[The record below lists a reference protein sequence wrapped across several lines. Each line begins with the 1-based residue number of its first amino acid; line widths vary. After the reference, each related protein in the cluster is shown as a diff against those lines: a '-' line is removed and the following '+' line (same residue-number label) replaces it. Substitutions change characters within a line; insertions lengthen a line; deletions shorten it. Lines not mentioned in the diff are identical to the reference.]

1 MMITDR
7 EPDDLDHRE
16 KELSALE
23 LKLDEQD
30 QEARKIRRDLQRDK
44 AAALRRVDHP
54 AVETLN
60 EQLVRNQSILDSAR
74 ETRTAL
80 GEQWQAL
87 QQERARRREQQY
99 REQHGPRPCLA
110 LSVPGRLA
118 ALGLSGHQISGVAH
132 VVEEA
137 EHAAA
142 WQEPDRFLKGA
153 GPRDLER
160 TAAALNTIISLV
172 ADRDEEL
179 VAALAQARDYARTQ
193 AHARRPPHPWREA
206 TPHMFSS

>member
-1 MMITDR
+1 MITDR
-7 EPDDLDHRE
+7 EPDDLDQRE
-16 KELSALE
+16 RELSALE

-54 AVETLN
+54 AVEHLN
-60 EQLVRNQSILDSAR
+60 EQLVRNQAVLDSAR

-80 GEQWQAL
+80 AEQWQAL
-87 QQERARRREQQY
+87 QAERARRREQQY

-110 LSVPGRLA
+110 LSVPGRLS
-118 ALGLSGHQISGVAH
+118 ALGISGHQIAGVAH
-132 VVEEA
+132 LVEEA
-137 EHAAA
+137 EHAAR
-142 WQEPDRFLKGA
+142 WQEPDRFLKGV

-160 TAAALNTIISLV
+160 AAAALNTIISLV

-179 VAALAQARDYARTQ
+179 LAALTAAREFARTE
-193 AHARRPPHPWREA
+193 AHNRRPPHPWRNHQGVGF
-206 TPHMFSS
+206 P